1 LIFLVLCCCVDI
13 GDLGYGFGVRR
24 LLRPGLLAMTDEV
37 FEILDGAHGDG
48 RVMTIL

>member
-1 LIFLVLCCCVDI
+1 MDI
-13 GDLGYGFGVRR
+13 GNLGYGFGMRR
-24 LLRPGLLAMTDEV
+24 LLRPGLFAMTDEV